1 MRECANWHEGLAGK
15 VDMLCSDLTREY
27 ERKWPTISHGCF
39 YDYTVGKKY
48 IRICYNE
55 GSSNVYPKRSV
66 WGFIAKHDFKVKNKK
81 KTGGEF
87 IEFKEGDVLMSAG
100 WRTPRL
106 NAPRGNLLKGYP
118 INTRRIHGPEYL
130 I

>member
-1 MRECANWHEGLAGK
+1 MELKEAI
-15 VDMLCSDLTREY
+15 DTLCKDLTKEY
-27 ERKWPTISHGCF
+27 ERKWPRISHGCY
-39 YDYTVGKKY
+39 YDFTEGKKY

-55 GSSNVYPKRSV
+55 DPSSNSWPKRSV

-81 KTGGEF
+81 KSGGEF

-100 WRTPRL
+100 WRTPTL

-118 INTRRIHGPEYL
+118 VKPQTIYGPSYL

>member
-1 MRECANWHEGLAGK
+1 MELNEA
-15 VDMLCSDLTREY
+15 VDTLCKDLTREY
-27 ERKWPTISHGCF
+27 ERKWPRISHGSF
-39 YDYTVGKKY
+39 HDYTEGKKY

-55 GSSNVYPKRSV
+55 GSRNVYPKRSV

-81 KTGGEF
+81 KSGGEF
-87 IEFKEGDVLMSAG
+87 IEFKKGDVLKAAG
-100 WRTPRL
+100 WRTPTL

-118 INTRRIHGPEYL
+118 VKPQTIYGPSYL